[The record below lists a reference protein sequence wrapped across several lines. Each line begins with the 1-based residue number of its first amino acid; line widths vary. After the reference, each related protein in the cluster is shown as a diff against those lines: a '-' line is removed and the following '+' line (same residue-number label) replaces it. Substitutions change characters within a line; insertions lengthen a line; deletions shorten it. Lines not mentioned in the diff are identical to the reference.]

1 MSIVTLVSGGL
12 DSTVMSLMIKA
23 EGITQYP
30 LFIDYGQLGLK
41 RELAACR
48 RIVKDRRLPQPIVI
62 SVASWGKTVGS
73 GITSASFRI
82 FEDAFLPGRNMLFL
96 LIAAS
101 YAYRVRASSV
111 AIGLLSDET
120 AIFPDQSRNF
130 CDRMQDMLSLALDRQ
145 FTILTPLKSM
155 VKRDIVQAAR
165 VLGVKGTYSC
175 HSGQVKPCGVCVACR
190 EYIGIEV

>member
-12 DSTVMSLMIKA
+12 DSSVMSLMIKE
-23 EGITQYP
+23 EGVIQHP

-48 RIVKDRRLPQPIVI
+48 HIVKKHGIPKPIVI
-62 SVASWGKTVGS
+62 SVANWGKTVGS
-73 GITSASFRI
+73 GITSASLRI

-101 YAYRVRASSV
+101 YAYRVQASSV

-130 CDRMQDMLSLALDRQ
+130 CDRMQEMLSLALDRK
-145 FTILTPLKSM
+145 FSILTPLKNM
-155 VKRDIVQAAR
+155 VKRDVVQTAKL
-165 VLGVKGTYSC
+165 LGVKDTYSC
-175 HSGQVKPCGVCVACR
+175 HAGRVKPCGVCVACR

>member
-12 DSTVMSLMIKA
+12 DSAVMSLMIKA
-23 EGITQYP
+23 EGVTQYP
-30 LFIDYGQLGLK
+30 LFIDYGQLGVR
-41 RELAACR
+41 RERAACR
-48 RIVKDRRLPQPIVI
+48 RIVRDHGIPKPTFI
-62 SVASWGKTVGS
+62 SVASWGKTIGS

-101 YAYRVRASSV
+101 YAYRVQASSI

-120 AIFPDQSRNF
+120 AIFPDQSRDF
-130 CDRMQDMLSLALDRQ
+130 CDRMQEMLAFALDKKFR
-145 FTILTPLKSM
+145 ILTPLKSM
-155 VKRDIVQAAR
+155 VKRDIVRAAEM
-165 VLGVKGTYSC
+165 LGVKGAYSC
-175 HSGQVKPCGVCVACR
+175 HSGRAKPCGVCVACR